1 MVTLSDIIARPD
13 GPGGAGRERVLRCVR
28 GCMDEFG
35 HAADAP
41 AVLAVAPGRVELCGN
56 HTDHQRGRVLCAAA
70 GPDMLA
76 CAVPNGLGRVRV
88 CSEGFAR
95 AEICLPA
102 GAPVAAERATS
113 AALLRGVA
121 AGYATRG
128 FDAYVASDIPPGGG
142 LSSSAAFELLLA
154 VLCERFSPEGGALT
168 ALERAER
175 CRRAEN
181 EYFGKP
187 CGLLDQAAI
196 ALGGVQ
202 ELDFAAGC
210 AATRVDFDFGRCG
223 HRMCVVDTRSAHADL
238 TADYAA
244 IADECRAVAA
254 RFGAE
259 TLREVDEG
267 AFYGAIPELRRSLGD
282 RAVLRA
288 MHVFAEN
295 ARAGRAAGALRRGDF
310 AAFLREVDASGR
322 SSAELLQNLWPG
334 RDAREQPLALALAL
348 ARGVLGGAGA
358 CRVHGGGFGGTM
370 LAFVPEG
377 LYGEFSRR
385 MEAVFGPGSCLAL
398 SVRSAGAGVIEI

>member
-1 MVTLSDIIARPD
+1 MENEVRCAL
-13 GPGGAGRERVLRCVR
+13 AGRLKA
-28 GCMDEFG
+28 GFG
-35 HAADAP
+35 LESEAFIS
-41 AVLAVAPGRVELCGN
+41 VPGRTELIGN
-56 HTDHQRGRVLCAAA
+56 HTDHQRGCVVAAAVTLSLDAAAARTGDGRIRVL
-70 GPDMLA
+70 
-76 CAVPNGLGRVRV
+76 
-88 CSEGFAR
+88 SEGMEPVDVALDSLDAR
-95 AEICLPA
+95 PSEH
-102 GAPVAAERATS
+102 GSS
-113 AALLRGVA
+113 AALVRGVA
-121 AGYATRG
+121 AGFAERG
-128 FDAYVASDIPPGGG
+128 FLPGKTGLALAVSAGVPVGSG
-142 LSSSAAFELLLA
+142 LSSSACFEVLVAAAMDAMLFGSGMSAAELA
-154 VLCERFSPEGGALT
+154 RIAQF
-168 ALERAER
+168 
-175 CRRAEN
+175 AEN

-187 CGLLDQAAI
+187 CGLLDQAAV

-210 AATRVDFDFGRCG
+210 AAARVDFDFGRCG